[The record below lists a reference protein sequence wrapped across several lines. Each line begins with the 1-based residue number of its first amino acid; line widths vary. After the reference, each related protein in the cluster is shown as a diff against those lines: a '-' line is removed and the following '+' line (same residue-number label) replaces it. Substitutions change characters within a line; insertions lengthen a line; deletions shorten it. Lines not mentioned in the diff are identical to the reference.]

1 MAKEDINNKIDQ
13 DPGDEEGVE
22 VAKKIVEDSEFGS
35 RQVSGFNKYAI
46 TIVAGGW
53 SLFQL
58 SLPKLLMLSA
68 VYIRAIHLAFAISL
82 VYLSYPAFKKVQTK
96 GILSF
101 LSRKKGISLMD
112 WFLAVIATLAALYLA
127 IDYVGL
133 SGRQGAALPRDI
145 VIGLLLLVL
154 LLEAARRAIGPALS
168 VVALVFTLY
177 SFFGRYMPDIIA
189 FKGVSLGRYMAQIT
203 MSTEGIYGVPLD
215 VSATVVFLFVL
226 FGAMLE
232 KAGGGQY
239 FVQLAFSL
247 LGRFKGG
254 PAKAAVL
261 ASGMTGLISGSSIAN
276 TVTTG
281 TFTIPMMKR
290 VGYPAIKAA
299 AVEVAASTNGQL
311 MPPIMGAAAF
321 IIAEYCNIAYFDV
334 IRAAFVPAIVSY
346 IALIYITHLEASKL
360 GLRGV
365 PKEELPDFFKLLI
378 RGIYFFIPLFFLIYE
393 LMIIRRSPELSAFY
407 AILVLA
413 VLMVIKNIIE
423 AHLQEESLVN
433 GLKRGILLI
442 WKSLV
447 AGGQNMMGIG
457 VAVAAAGIIV
467 GVVTMGLGNRLTD
480 IIDQI
485 AGGNLI
491 LLLIITAIASLILG
505 MGLPTTANYVVMAS
519 LTAPAIVWLAEDYG
533 FQVPLIAAHLF
544 VFFFGI
550 LADDT
555 PPVGLAAYAAAA
567 IAKSPPIPTGV
578 QGFLYDIR
586 TAILPFMFIFNVNL
600 LLLNPNGTPLTSWVR
615 IITVFITAVVAMFAF
630 ANLTQNFFIVKNRFY
645 EALFLILVVAL
656 LMRPGYFAE
665 KSGPFMVTGKTL
677 MNMESEGVSADALER
692 LKRIENTRFIGR
704 GNFLGQLTSFMI
716 TEESLENLEYLE
728 RLPPDILEKLQTL
741 EGQEFEKPEQFL
753 DAVKT
758 ALGTDQTTEF
768 EPLILQSVEQ
778 LLDVPRITVGG
789 DDYDELVESNKYKL
803 LKTWI
808 LDYSLLP
815 IMRYAVYI
823 VGLALYGLIY
833 LLQKPR
839 ARRAA
844 AALK

>member
-1 MAKEDINNKIDQ
+1 MAKEETQQTPEYPPD
-13 DPGDEEGVE
+13 GDGVE
-22 VAKKIVEDSEFGS
+22 QAKQFVEEAEFGS
-35 RQVSGFNKYAI
+35 RKVIGLDKYAI
-46 TIVAGGW
+46 SIIAAAW

-58 SLPKLLMLSA
+58 SLPKFIMLSA
-68 VYIRAIHLAFAISL
+68 VYIRAIHLAFAITL
-82 VYLSYPAFKKVQTK
+82 VYLSYPAFKKVKTT
-96 GILSF
+96 GPFSF
-101 LSRKKGISLMD
+101 LSRKRGIPIID
-112 WFLAVIATLAALYLA
+112 WILAIVAALAALYLA
-127 IDYVGL
+127 IDYEGL
-133 SGRQGAALPRDI
+133 SMRQGAALDRDI
-145 VIGLLLLVL
+145 WIGLVLLVL
-154 LLEAARRAIGPALS
+154 LLEAARRSIGPALS

-177 SFFGRYMPDIIA
+177 SFFGPYMPELIA

-215 VSATVVFLFVL
+215 VAATVVFLFVL

-232 KAGGGQY
+232 RAGGGQY

-281 TFTIPMMKR
+281 TFTIPMMKK
-290 VGYPAIKAA
+290 VGYPGTKAA

-321 IIAEYCNIAYFDV
+321 IIAEYCNLAYFDV

-360 GLRGV
+360 GLQGV
-365 PKEELPDFFKLLI
+365 PKEELPDFFPLLL
-378 RGIYFFIPLFFLIYE
+378 RGIYYFIPLFFLIYE
-393 LMIIRRSPELSAFY
+393 LVIIRRSPELSAFY
-407 AILVLA
+407 AIVVLA
-413 VLMVIKNIIE
+413 LLMVVKNLVE
-423 AHLQEESLVN
+423 AYLQQESLLI
-433 GLKRGILLI
+433 GLKRGVVLI
-442 WKSLV
+442 WNSLV
-447 AGGQNMMGIG
+447 AGGRNMMGIG

-491 LLLIITAIASLILG
+491 VLLIITAIASLILG

-519 LTAPAIVWLAEDYG
+519 LTAPAIVWLAADYG

-600 LLLNPNGTPLTSWVR
+600 LLLKPDGTQITSWLW
-615 IITVFITAVVAMFAF
+615 IAAVFINAVIAMFAF
-630 ANLTQNFFIVKNRFY
+630 ANLTQHFFIAKNRLY
-645 EALFLILVVAL
+645 ESVLLVLVVAL
-656 LMRPGYFAE
+656 LMRPDYFI
-665 KSGPFMVTGKTL
+665 
-677 MNMESEGVSADALER
+677 D
-692 LKRIENTRFIGR
+692 FIP
-704 GNFLGQLTSFMI
+704 
-716 TEESLENLEYLE
+716 Y
-728 RLPPDILEKLQTL
+728 
-741 EGQEFEKPEQFL
+741 
-753 DAVKT
+753 
-758 ALGTDQTTEF
+758 
-768 EPLILQSVEQ
+768 
-778 LLDVPRITVGG
+778 VGG
-789 DDYDELVESNKYKL
+789 RWGKGGMYVL
-803 LKTWI
+803 
-808 LDYSLLP
+808 
-815 IMRYAVYI
+815 
-823 VGLALYGLIY
+823 GLMLYGLIY
-833 LLQKPR
+833 LMQRPR
-839 ARRAA
+839 AHRRASA
-844 AALK
+844 VST